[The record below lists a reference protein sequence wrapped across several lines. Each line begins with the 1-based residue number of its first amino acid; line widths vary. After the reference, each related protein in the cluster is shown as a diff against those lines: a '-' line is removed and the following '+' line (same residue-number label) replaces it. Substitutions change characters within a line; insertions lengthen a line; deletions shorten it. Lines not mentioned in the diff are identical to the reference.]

1 MCFICLSVWEW
12 NNVDSF
18 VLIPNILFNFFAIS
32 TAHYSSLSD
41 TILSGNP
48 YNFHMLFLNNLTN
61 SSADIPSIVV
71 TKYVILN
78 NLLQTTRITSFP
90 ATNSNFVIKSTDICC
105 YIFSNTI
112 FSLNFPTGIFILF
125 FIL

>member
-90 ATNSNFVIKSTDICC
+90 ATNSNFVIKSTVR
-105 YIFSNTI
+105 YIYGFSGI
-112 FSLNFPTGIFILF
+112 SLNFNFSVSISVLF